1 MGAMTESMARPGQPV
16 TVLRDGRLRAAG
28 LRWGDVVAYDWGFEQ
43 QGQHYIQRSFVLL
56 DDGIQINQPVLFRP
70 EQQGWW
76 YCDLVAVVQDSGL
89 LRVDDLWIDVI
100 VGPPDHP
107 YRLLDLDEYAT
118 AMAHGQLS
126 PAEAADGLIRT
137 QRFLDR
143 RLNRRHE
150 VERSWPDFPP
160 AEVKAMLS
168 VDLPRD
174 WTLMES

>member
-1 MGAMTESMARPGQPV
+1 MTESMARPGQPV

-28 LRWGDVVAYDWGFEQ
+28 LRWGDVVANDWGFEQ

-76 YCDLVAVVQDSGL
+76 YRDLVAVVQDSGL